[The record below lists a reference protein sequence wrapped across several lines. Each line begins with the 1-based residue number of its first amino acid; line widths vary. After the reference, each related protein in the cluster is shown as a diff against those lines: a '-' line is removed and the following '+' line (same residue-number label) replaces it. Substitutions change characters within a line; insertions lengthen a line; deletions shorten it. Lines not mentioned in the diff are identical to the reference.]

1 LFWINGKQA
10 IFMALVSYNEYKFLV
25 TNENLSY
32 IKQILEALYGHS
44 DPYPSGIVDTIY
56 YDDTFGSTMR
66 SSLEGDAVRR
76 KVRIRGYGDGR
87 YPCFQ
92 LKTKEMYAVG
102 KIKQPLASIPFDIDQ
117 LPTLIDLARQ
127 NPERREFQA
136 IVGSLLREGEMYPVI
151 RVKYYRYRYRINDYR
166 VTLDTDIEITGL
178 GPSGSLELL
187 LPTHVLEVKR
197 FENKPHL
204 PFLGLI
210 KLPQISFSKFTLGL
224 SMLQQGALFTSLQR
238 N

>member
-1 LFWINGKQA
+1 MQVIL
-10 IFMALVSYNEYKFLV
+10 MAQVSYNEYKFLV

-32 IKQILEALYGHS
+32 IRQILEALYGHS

-56 YDDTFGSTMR
+56 YDDALNTTMR
-66 SSLEGDAVRR
+66 SSLEGDAERP

-102 KIKQPLASIPFDIDQ
+102 KIKQPLTSIPFAVDQ
-117 LPTLIDLARQ
+117 LPTLIELARL
-127 NPERREFQA
+127 NPEQREFQT
-136 IVGSLLREGEMYPVI
+136 IVASLLHEGEMYPAI

-187 LPTHVLEVKR
+187 LPTHVLEVKT

-224 SMLQQGALFTSLQR
+224 SMLQQGEIFTSQQR